1 MERGS
6 QERTSDDQVPQPACL
21 GLPSIPAI
29 TTTLPGLPPQPGCH
43 LGLEPVFLR
52 LCPLQL
58 TPSRQSPPD
67 LPQQCS
73 IHCHCSQ
80 RETKPKPLYST
91 FSPGT
96 TASSCFSVPRCT
108 TTSGKNCLICVF
120 ALLHSL
126 VNRLQSGF
134 CPNTPSKLCLLMTP
148 VSRVHC
154 SAQNAPEAPHFLRP
168 ESQSFHCSAPPP
180 IASLSSYLSPPCS
193 FCCSHHGV
201 WLALQPSRH
210 TPTLPLWLELFS
222 QMAAS
227 LTAFKLNKRKAGPD
241 LQRLAWLTQLGLGAL
256 LLNIYSF
263 TEHQCQTRPLC
274 DHDGLRQTGPLC
286 SDV

>member
-1 MERGS
+1 MTNS
-6 QERTSDDQVPQPACL
+6 PSLPASASPPPPPLPRSSSTAWLPL
-21 GLPSIPAI
+21 GPGACFSAVMPSPTDTIK
-29 TTTLPGLPPQPGCH
+29 T
-43 LGLEPVFLR
+43 V
-52 LCPLQL
+52 
-58 TPSRQSPPD
+58 SPPD

-73 IHCHCSQ
+73 VHRHCSQ

-96 TASSCFSVPRCT
+96 TASSCFSLPPCT

-120 ALLHSL
+120 ILHLL

-148 VSRVHC
+148 VRRVHC
-154 SAQNAPEAPHFLRP
+154 SAQNAPEAPHFLWP

-180 IASLSSYLSPPCS
+180 IAPLSSYLSPPCS
-193 FCCSHHGV
+193 FCCSHHRV

-274 DHDGLRQTGPLC
+274 DHDGARKTGPLC
-286 SDV
+286 NDV